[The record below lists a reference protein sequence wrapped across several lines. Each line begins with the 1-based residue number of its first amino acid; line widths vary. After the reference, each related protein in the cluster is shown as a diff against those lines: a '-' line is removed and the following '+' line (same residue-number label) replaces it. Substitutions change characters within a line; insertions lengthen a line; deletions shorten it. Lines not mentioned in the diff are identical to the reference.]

1 MVTDATVGTFDQVV
15 LARSRELPVVV
26 DFWASWCGP
35 CRVLGPVLERAV
47 AATAG
52 AVELVKV
59 DVDAAPE
66 LGQRYGVRGIPA
78 VKAFRDGQVVAEF
91 VGAQPAPAVTAF
103 LDRLRP
109 SPAQALAAAGDEPS
123 LRAALEADPSYL
135 PARQRLVALLI
146 QRQAFAEALEA
157 TRGAPHDRICDG
169 YAAWA
174 TLALEHGTDPVVAP
188 LLERLTAGGWAA
200 ALEVAVATVG
210 GAAGPVRDL
219 ARRVAVGCLELL
231 GPDDPQTARGR
242 QALAAALY

>member
-1 MVTDATVGTFDQVV
+1 MTDATVETFDEVV

-47 AATAG
+47 EATAG

-59 DVDAAPE
+59 DVDATPA

-78 VKAFRDGQVVAEF
+78 VKAFRDGEVVAEF

-109 SPAQALAAAGDEPS
+109 SPAEALASAGDEPA

-135 PARQRLVALLI
+135 PARRQLAALTLQRGDFEGAL
-146 QRQAFAEALEA
+146 AV

-169 YAAWA
+169 YTAWA
-174 TLALEHGTDPVVAP
+174 TLALDHGAEPPVIP
-188 LLERLTAGGWAA
+188 LLERLAAGDWTA
-200 ALEVAVATVG
+200 ALELAVAGVG
-210 GAAGPVRDL
+210 STAGPVRDL
-219 ARRVAVGCLELL
+219 VRRVAVACLELL